1 MALKAVPGSWSKAT
15 KALEYAISNGA
26 KVSSNSYGALSS
38 FGGFKNILDN
48 NPQHIFVVASG
59 NNGLELK
66 GSTKFAP
73 CSTTWS
79 SNVLC
84 VGNSNKQDERRW
96 SSNYGTDYVH
106 VMAPGTDIDSC
117 GHKSI
122 NSYVRKTGTR
132 YVFKPYYKVNC

>member
-1 MALKAVPGSWSKAT
+1 MALKAIPGSWSRIT

-26 KVSSNSYGALSS
+26 KVSSNSYGARSN

-48 NPQHIFVVASG
+48 NPQHIFVAASG
-59 NNGLELK
+59 NDLLELK
-66 GSTKFAP
+66 GSTKTIP
-73 CSTTWS
+73 CSTLS

-84 VGNSNKQDERRW
+84 VGNSDKQDKMCW

-106 VMAPGTDIDSC
+106 VMAPGTAIDSC

-122 NSYVRKTGTR
+122 NSYVKKTGTR
-132 YVFKPYYKVNC
+132 YDF

>member
-1 MALKAVPGSWSKAT
+1 MALKAIPGSWSRIT

-26 KVSSNSYGALSS
+26 KVSSNSYGARSN

-48 NPQHIFVVASG
+48 NPQHIFVAASG
-59 NNGLELK
+59 NDLLELK
-66 GSTKFAP
+66 GSTKTIP
-73 CSTTWS
+73 CSTLS

-84 VGNSNKQDERRW
+84 VGNSDKQDKMCW

-106 VMAPGTDIDSC
+106 FMAPGTAIDSC

-122 NSYVRKTGTR
+122 NSYVKKTGTR
-132 YVFKPYYKVNC
+132 YDF

>member
-1 MALKAVPGSWSKAT
+1 MALKAIPGSWSKAT

-26 KVSSNSYGALSS
+26 KVSSNSYGARSN

-59 NNGLELK
+59 NNGVFLK

-73 CSTTWS
+73 CSTPS

-106 VMAPGTDIDSC
+106 VMAPGTAIDSC

-122 NSYVRKTGTR
+122 NSYVKKTGTR
-132 YVFKPYYKVNC
+132 YDFLP